1 MAYLQQSVR
10 SDLHHHGVLRHQA
23 EALVEQHGAHQ
34 VVDVVVG
41 RAVLS
46 QRSVPLSLRDAVG
59 SQHGLRV
66 REGAVCVAT
75 GQLSHRVAHDA
86 VGLQAQLTEQ
96 VDLSD
101 LEGAKRHA

>member
-46 QRSVPLSLRDAVG
+46 QRRVPLSLRDAG
-59 SQHGLRV
+59 AHPAGGALTWLLNHLHTTCHGVRV
-66 REGAVCVAT
+66 IHQERP
-75 GQLSHRVAHDA
+75 RF
-86 VGLQAQLTEQ
+86 
-96 VDLSD
+96 
-101 LEGAKRHA
+101 